1 MREYIGESLG
11 TFILT
16 LFGCGSVAVAVLFG
30 EYTSIF
36 QIAIV
41 WGLADPYSWRMSYD
55 NTTQPLI
62 LGDYLQAKP
71 AYTAMLNVLKEALE
85 ATGLNKVETDH
96 AAPVRQGAIY
106 NLAGQ
111 QVDANYKGI
120 IIMNGK
126 KYIREK

>member
-1 MREYIGESLG
+1 MNSL
-11 TFILT
+11 
-16 LFGCGSVAVAVLFG
+16 
-30 EYTSIF
+30 
-36 QIAIV
+36 IV

-71 AYTAMLNVLKEALE
+71 AYTAMLNVLKEASE
-85 ATGLNKVETDH
+85 TTGLNKVATDH
-96 AAPVRQGAIY
+96 AAPERQGAIY

-111 QVDANYKGI
+111 QVDANYKGT

-126 KYIREK
+126 KYIRQK